1 MIQAYF
7 KKQDKSQRN
16 NLTLQIR
23 ELEKEVKPR
32 VSRRKDIIKIRVER
46 IERLKRQQKRS
57 MKLRAGSWK
66 ENRSLAR
73 LTKKKKI
80 GRAQM
85 NKLRNERE
93 VTTDTTEIH
102 RIIKNTKSNYMSTN

>member
-57 MKLRAGSWK
+57 MKLRAGS
-66 ENRSLAR
+66 
-73 LTKKKKI
+73 
-80 GRAQM
+80 
-85 NKLRNERE
+85 
-93 VTTDTTEIH
+93 
-102 RIIKNTKSNYMSTN
+102 

>member
-16 NLTLQIR
+16 NLTLQLK

-73 LTKKKKI
+73 LAKKKNRK
-80 GRAQM
+80 GS
-85 NKLRNERE
+85 NE
-93 VTTDTTEIH
+93 
-102 RIIKNTKSNYMSTN
+102 

>member
-16 NLTLQIR
+16 NLTLQLK

-57 MKLRAGSWK
+57 MKLRAGS
-66 ENRSLAR
+66 
-73 LTKKKKI
+73 
-80 GRAQM
+80 
-85 NKLRNERE
+85 
-93 VTTDTTEIH
+93 
-102 RIIKNTKSNYMSTN
+102 

>member
-32 VSRRKDIIKIRVER
+32 VSRRKDIIKIKAE
-46 IERLKRQQKRS
+46 KK
-57 MKLRAGSWK
+57 MK
-66 ENRSLAR
+66 
-73 LTKKKKI
+73 
-80 GRAQM
+80 
-85 NKLRNERE
+85 
-93 VTTDTTEIH
+93 
-102 RIIKNTKSNYMSTN
+102 